1 MKKTGLLRA
10 LAFLVALLMS
20 VGWMPVAAEE
30 EFVPVELQAWRGDAL
45 QQSAAQTG
53 TLNAAGNRIFT
64 TYEEL
69 IGVCQQQGVPQN
81 VMIHSMYMPVK
92 YHMEDSLSLTV
103 RLYAGEEVTGTICW
117 ADMIYD
123 AVGSGDTYDFKLE
136 IDAETYQ
143 AAPVVTDDLYGYAYR
158 EFTMEVNLD
167 DPIYDMDEKSFQVRF
182 YNFGVTDITL
192 YSMEVYNETAGEVI
206 FIANPYALYKAE
218 HITPVDKVTIPAGNN
233 SGIVTYSGT
242 ECFPQRPQAN
252 AEPYCKFNA
261 DGMGNKALLLETGR
275 TLTAGTYEF
284 VVDFATCYTLVKG
297 DRAIF
302 ELVRREGETET
313 TVWSHIYTHEEAA
326 QRLGSVDYVDTEG
339 MYDRYVISVEVPA
352 GQMPEQYALR
362 IYATNYSD
370 LYVRGV
376 TLNELVPASLAAVR
390 AVENQINALPA
401 ADALTLDDAP
411 AVEAARSALED
422 LTAQQREQV
431 NAEVVQKLEEAQTAI
446 AALRQ
451 AYEAKRADDAKRVID
466 AIDAI
471 GPLDES
477 NYMTKKEQI
486 DTAQSALE
494 EYDALYRDDAQAAS
508 LITNRQAL
516 SDAQAAWEKLS
527 TAIAYGDVDL
537 SGSIDAS
544 DALMALQHSVSIL
557 TLDESQYR
565 RANVDGNENVD
576 ASDALLILQHSVKL
590 IDRFPVEK

>member
-1 MKKTGLLRA
+1 MKKTGVLRA
-10 LAFLVALLMS
+10 VALLAALLMS
-20 VGWMPVAAEE
+20 VGWMPVYAEE
-30 EFVPVELQAWRGDAL
+30 TFVPVELQAWKGDSL

-69 IGVCQQQGVPQN
+69 IGVYQQQGVPQN
-81 VMIHSMYMPVK
+81 VMVHSMYMPVK
-92 YHMEDSLSLTV
+92 YRMEDSLSLTV
-103 RLYAGEEVTGTICW
+103 RLYAGEEVTGTVCW
-117 ADMIYD
+117 ADLIYD

-143 AAPVVTDDLYGYAYR
+143 AAPVVQDGVYGYPYR

-192 YSMEVYNETAGEVI
+192 YRMEVYNETAGEVI

-218 HITPVDKVTIPAGNN
+218 HITPVEKVTIPAGNN
-233 SGIVTYSGT
+233 SGIVTYSGA

-252 AEPYCKFNA
+252 TEPYCKFNA
-261 DGMGNKALLLETGR
+261 DGMNNKALLLDTGR

-297 DRAIF
+297 ERAIF
-302 ELVRREGETET
+302 ELIRREGENET
-313 TVWSHIYTHEEAA
+313 VVWNHIYTHEEAA

-339 MYDRYVISVEVPA
+339 MYDRYVIPVEVPA
-352 GQMPEQYALR
+352 GQTPAQYALR

-390 AVENQINALPA
+390 AVENQISALPA
-401 ADALTLDDAP
+401 ADVLTLDDAP
-411 AVEAARSALED
+411 AVEAARSALEN

-431 NAEVVQKLEEAQTAI
+431 SAQAVQKLEEAQTAM

-451 AYEAKRADDAKRVID
+451 AYETKRADAAKRVSD

-471 GPLDES
+471 GPLDET
-477 NYMTKKEQI
+477 NYMTKKEAI
-486 DTAQSALE
+486 DAAQSALE
-494 EYDALYRDDAQAAS
+494 EYDALYPDEQAAS

-527 TAIAYGDVDL
+527 TAIAYGDIDL
-537 SGSIDAS
+537 NGSIDAS

-557 TLDESQYR
+557 TLDEAQYR
-565 RANVDGNENVD
+565 RANVDGNETVD
-576 ASDALLILQHSVKL
+576 ASDALLILQHSVQL